1 MTENKLRILQV
12 SNRVPYPLNEGGT
25 IGIYNYTRGFSEA
38 GCEVTLL
45 AQSAKKHKI
54 NEQEAYDALS
64 KYATYHSY
72 PIDTDVKI
80 GPALRNLFTNKS
92 YNVERF
98 YDPAYEKALIDNLK
112 ENSYDVIQIEG
123 TFPALY
129 SEVIFKHRKNAL
141 VVLRQ
146 HNVEFQIWQRLARNT
161 KNPIKRWYLQLLADR
176 LKAFE
181 EKHLNQYDAL
191 VPVTADDGEL
201 FQSMGC
207 SIPVFPSPAGID
219 TELWKPSNNEDSQ
232 AIYHIGSLEWLPNLE
247 AIDWFV
253 KDVWPLV
260 QKDCPKASFYVA
272 GKGMPEEYK
281 AMQIPGVEMIGQ
293 VESATEFVND
303 KAITVVPLKSGS
315 GIRLKILEAMSAG
328 KVVISTTIGA
338 QGITC
343 TDGKDILIA
352 DTPEEFCDAIRR
364 VTTDENLANNLKQN
378 ARRLIEELYSNQSVI
393 RKLLDFYQSLRK

>member
-45 AQSAKKHKI
+45 AQSAKKHQI
-54 NEQEAYDALS
+54 NEEEAQKELS

-80 GPALRNLFTNKS
+80 VPALLNLFTNKS
-92 YNVERF
+92 YNVQRF
-98 YDPAYEKALIDNLK
+98 FDPIFETALIQNLK
-112 ENSYDVIQIEG
+112 GNNYDVIQIEG

-129 SEVIFKHRKNAL
+129 SDIIFQNRKDAL

-146 HNVEFQIWQRLARNT
+146 HNVEFQIWQRLAANES
-161 KNPIKRWYLQLLADR
+161 NPIKRWYLQLLADR
-176 LKAFE
+176 LKSFE
-181 EKHLNQYDAL
+181 KLHLNQYDAL
-191 VPVTADDGEL
+191 VPVTVDDGDL

-207 SIPVFPSPAGID
+207 KVPVFPSPAGID
-219 TELWKPSNNEDSQ
+219 TDLWKPSEQEDPNTV
-232 AIYHIGSLEWLPNLE
+232 YHIGSLEWLPNLE
-247 AIDWFV
+247 AIEWFIN
-253 KDVWPLV
+253 DVWPLV
-260 QKDCPKASFYVA
+260 QAKCPNVKFAVA
-272 GKGMPEEYK
+272 GKGMPDEYRS
-281 AMQIPGVEMIGQ
+281 MEVPGIEMLGQ
-293 VESATEFVND
+293 VDSATDFVAD
-303 KAITVVPLKSGS
+303 KSITVVPLKSGS

-328 KVVISTTIGA
+328 KLVISTTIGA

-352 DTPEEFCDAIRR
+352 DTPEEFCEAIIRA
-364 VTTDENLANNLKQN
+364 TTDIELVNHLKQN
-378 ARRLIEELYSNQSVI
+378 ARKLILDNYSNQSVI
-393 RKLLDFYQSLRK
+393 RKLITFYKGLRK

>member
-54 NEQEAYDALS
+54 NEQEAYDALA

-80 GPALRNLFTNKS
+80 GPALKNLFTNKS

-98 YDPAYEKALIDNLK
+98 YDAAYEKALIDNLK

-146 HNVEFQIWQRLARNT
+146 HNVEFQIWQRLASNT

-219 TELWKPSNNEDSQ
+219 TELWKPSTQEDSQ

-260 QKDCPKASFYVA
+260 QKDCPDANFYVA

-378 ARRLIEELYSNQSVI
+378 ARRLIEEQYSNQSVI